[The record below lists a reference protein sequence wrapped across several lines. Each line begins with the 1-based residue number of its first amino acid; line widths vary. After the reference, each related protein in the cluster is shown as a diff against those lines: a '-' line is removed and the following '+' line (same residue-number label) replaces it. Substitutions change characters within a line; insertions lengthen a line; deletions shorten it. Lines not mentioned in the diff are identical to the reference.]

1 MTSTDDEDPQGG
13 LVQRIEVLLS
23 SLTAIVSARAILDD
37 AKGAQVHIIATT
49 ELPVSEVS
57 RAVMSVLT
65 WGLGFEVSSNQIT
78 VVQSRLSRDELHA
91 LLGPGT
97 ANSAP
102 TTVEPETADPPPA
115 PVEPETADLPP
126 EGWMIED
133 QRPPRVDP
141 ESPRPR

>member
-1 MTSTDDEDPQGG
+1 MTSTDDQTLDGG

-23 SLTAIVSARAILDD
+23 SLTAIVSARAVLDD
-37 AKGAQVHIIATT
+37 EKGAQVHIIATT

-65 WGLGFEVSSNQIT
+65 WGLGFEVPSNQIT
-78 VVQSRLSRDELHA
+78 VVQSRLSRDELFA

-97 ANSAP
+97 ADSAP
-102 TTVEPETADPPPA
+102 G

-133 QRPPRVDP
+133 QHSPPVDP

>member
-1 MTSTDDEDPQGG
+1 MTATYDQSPEGR

-37 AKGAQVHIIATT
+37 EKGPQVHIIATT

-57 RAVMSVLT
+57 HAVMSVLT
-65 WGLGFEVSSNQIT
+65 WGLGFEVPSNQIT

-102 TTVEPETADPPPA
+102 TPVELETADRPPA
-115 PVEPETADLPP
+115 PVEPVTADLPP

-133 QRPPRVDP
+133 QHSPPADP